1 MNELLQQVRILDPL
15 SQSDRTTDVLICGG
29 KIEALAPQLTEYPAD
44 TQITPPS
51 GYILAP
57 GLVDLYSHSSDPGHE
72 DRETLDQLAQAAL
85 AGGFTHVTLLPDTTP
100 PLDTPAACQF
110 LQQNAQTLPKRPQFD
125 YWGAITRHL
134 AGEQLAELDDLRQQG
149 VIGWSD
155 GKTLAHWGVLRRAL
169 EYAQPWQKP
178 LAFGLTHPQL
188 QEQGVMR
195 EGPLSIQVG
204 LVGDPAYSESATLA
218 ALLEIIAAFSTPVHL
233 MRVSTA
239 RSVELIAEAKGKGL
253 PITASTPWHH
263 LLLDTSALMDY
274 DPNLRL
280 DPPLGNNS
288 DRRALGEG
296 VKRGVIDAIAIDHTP
311 YSYEE
316 KTVAFAEAPPG
327 ALGLQLALPL
337 LWHHLILQG
346 DWTPLQLW
354 HALSTAP
361 RRCLQQPPLECTLGT
376 EGGFILFDPQAPW
389 TVDSTTLHSACQNTY
404 WWGKTLQGKVLR
416 VW

>member
-1 MNELLQQVRILDPL
+1 MNELFQQVRILDPL
-15 SQSDRTTDVLICGG
+15 SQSDRLADILICDS
-29 KIEALAPQLTEYPAD
+29 KIEAIAPQLTQYPSD
-44 TQITPPS
+44 SQITPPS

-57 GLVDLYSHSSDPGHE
+57 GLVDLYSQSSDPGHE

-85 AGGFTHVTLLPDTTP
+85 AGGFTHITLLPNTTP
-100 PLDTPAACQF
+100 PLDTAATCQF
-110 LQQNAQTLPKRPQFD
+110 LQQKAQTLPKKPQFH

-134 AGEQLAELDDLRQQG
+134 AGEQLAELDDLRQNG

-155 GKTLAHWGVLRRAL
+155 GKTLAHWGLLRRAL

-178 LAFGLTHPQL
+178 LALGLTHPQL

-195 EGPLSIQVG
+195 EGPLSIQMG

-239 RSVELIAEAKGKGL
+239 RSVELIAQAKGKGL
-253 PITASTPWHH
+253 SITASTPWHH

-280 DPPLGNNS
+280 DPPLGNS
-288 DRRALGEG
+288 TDRLALQEG
-296 VKRGVIDAIAIDHTP
+296 VKTGVIDAIAIDHTP

-337 LWHHLILQG
+337 LWQHLIRQG

-354 HALSTAP
+354 NALSTAP
-361 RRCLQQPPLECTLGT
+361 HRCLQQPPLECTPGT
-376 EGGFILFDPQAPW
+376 QGGFILFDPQAPW